1 MAKAKKQSKQ
11 DKLEESFVL
20 GELYNMGPGYKEAK

>member
-1 MAKAKKQSKQ
+1 MRKAKSSKQ
-11 DKLEESFVL
+11 DKQEESFVL